1 MLGVEELYHR
11 YRDDVFRY
19 LCSLTHD
26 PAQAEDLLSE
36 TFLCAI
42 QKAGSFRGEGSEKTW
57 LFGIA
62 RRLWL
67 QALRKHRPT
76 VEYSDLLGLY
86 VEDTVGQALDTRQL
100 ADRVRQLLD
109 ALPRR
114 ERTIVQLRAQGLL
127 GTLAV
132 YTGTPL
138 GDWLARRSAVEYADQ
153 TYPEYEFE
161 VEWISNR
168 HWLCYEVGLR
178 ARNSEDTR
186 FAVELA
192 RGRVVSDNFD
202 ENGYGGAWDRICEL
216 LYADVTSRLAGDP
229 LLGQAAVSLWHA
241 YVLTDEGELT
251 VPAEGHPALVRD
263 MPYDKANLPPVALVL
278 DQQTAAVN
286 DDTPAEAQRLMQAA
300 KAAMDAAG
308 IDIAAYQVRLYT
320 ADNSDYYT
328 SPLVAAADLASAAS
342 F

>member
-1 MLGVEELYHR
+1 MLQVTER
-11 YRDDVFRY
+11 TP
-19 LCSLTHD
+19 S
-26 PAQAEDLLSE
+26 
-36 TFLCAI
+36 
-42 QKAGSFRGEGSEKTW
+42 
-57 LFGIA
+57 A
-62 RRLWL
+62 RRN
-67 QALRKHRPT
+67 RRPR
-76 VEYSDLLGLY
+76 
-86 VEDTVGQALDTRQL
+86 TRAKRIL
-100 ADRVRQLLD
+100 A
-109 ALPRR
+109 AAGGFA
-114 ERTIVQLRAQGLL
+114 IVLGLL

-153 TYPEYEFE
+153 TYPGYGFE

-202 ENGYGGAWDRICEL
+202 ESGYGGAWDRICEL

-278 DQQTAAVN
+278 DQQTTAVN

-342 F
+342 S